1 MGGPIPQAKCFGKA
15 KAGELEKLG
24 KCRGV
29 DFLILF
35 RFYSV
40 FFFFFKFSPQ
50 LIQNVFLP
58 STTLP
63 PRSSSLA
70 FSSAFLRLP
79 QPRTFLLL

>member
-40 FFFFFKFSPQ
+40 FFFFFKFYIPILLEWALREIRDRARKKFTREF
-50 LIQNVFLP
+50 LIC
-58 STTLP
+58 
-63 PRSSSLA
+63 
-70 FSSAFLRLP
+70 
-79 QPRTFLLL
+79 